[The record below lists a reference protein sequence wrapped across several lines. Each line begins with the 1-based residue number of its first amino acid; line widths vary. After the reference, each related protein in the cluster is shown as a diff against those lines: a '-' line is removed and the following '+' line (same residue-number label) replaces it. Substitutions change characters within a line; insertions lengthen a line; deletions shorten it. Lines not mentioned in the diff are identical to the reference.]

1 MGAKGEVPRGLRN
14 RQAYP
19 GLEPLAILIHQA
31 DQGHWSLANVT
42 SMGGAAYQRAL
53 LDSKRAGYTGW
64 KQR

>member
-31 DQGHWSLANVT
+31 DQGEGMRSVVLSGGTVVPGGT
-42 SMGGAAYQRAL
+42 SNIGNA
-53 LDSKRAGYTGW
+53 
-64 KQR
+64 